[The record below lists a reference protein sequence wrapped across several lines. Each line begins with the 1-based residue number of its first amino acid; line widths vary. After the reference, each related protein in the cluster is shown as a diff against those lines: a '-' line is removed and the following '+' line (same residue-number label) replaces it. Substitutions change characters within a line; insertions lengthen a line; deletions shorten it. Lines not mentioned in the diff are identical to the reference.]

1 MPAQPA
7 DNERSH
13 PSIGKVPVSLGTEI
27 FFGLLLAYPAGDGSA
42 AILRSNRLNSRHRF
56 SRLEANTLSEN
67 RTSSAR
73 VRSQTAQQA
82 STLELA

>member
-1 MPAQPA
+1 MPAQPT
-7 DNERSH
+7 DNERPH
-13 PSIGKVPVSLGTEI
+13 PSVGKVPASLGTEMR
-27 FFGLLLAYPAGDGSA
+27 FGLLLAYPAGDGGA

-56 SRLEANTLSEN
+56 SRLEANTLSES

-73 VRSQTAQQA
+73 VRSQAAQQA